1 MTMDSEDGQLFVK
14 NLAYFVRT
22 HERALA
28 NALQSQRSKPKSDKE
43 QSAAG
48 AASKATESTTVS
60 LSQALARPYLSFA
73 APTLK
78 PAKLTLTPH
87 HLFYLLSKFEDL
99 GVDVGPTTVRLENL
113 HSDAAPSN
121 YVSFLGHA
129 PKSRGKPTDAESL
142 RSVSSVRSVM
152 SSMSSVWSTLTL
164 SNSAAKAEKQMVQHR
179 EDIKYLYSCFTKI
192 PALRLSPDHRARLIA
207 GYEEFPFDTAVPLF
221 AFKNVSSL
229 EICDLDFRQFHGW
242 DRLAEQ
248 LRSLTVKRAEVDDPT
263 DLLLNIVL
271 DDAEGRKRKRS
282 SKTQVPTTP
291 STSGIP
297 WGAGSPKGRQIDL
310 ARSVSS
316 PNSPFAELRR
326 SSIGSPHT
334 LARGGSSDG
343 KRVLESARQPS
354 NSPPRPT
361 TSRHGSLQKSHP
373 TRTPKYRRSSGS
385 SGSSQQEMTPRHSS
399 SDLLAMGILPS
410 SKWRFLRHLSLAEN
424 GLTSL
429 TVSSLAPVASTL
441 QSLDLSGN
449 LFTEIPDALASL
461 TDLRALNLS
470 NCMINSLSSLSRNPL
485 PAITTLNLRSNRLL
499 SLAGIERLFSLER
512 LDLRDNRLH
521 DPTELA
527 RLTGIPDIKDL
538 YLIKNPFTRTHSGY
552 RVTIFNLFRDTPG
565 HIQDVTIDTLGPIHN
580 EKKYLHDRTAEP
592 ANVPVVRAPLEDET
606 HDIIHE
612 DDQLRTSSTFSHTP
626 GHQRRSTVSDIEPK
640 STVRR
645 KKVSRRRIVELSQAE
660 QRAARASDGPHLEP
674 AVPELTELPPMPH
687 TPTTESDQPTTPE
700 ASSYR
705 VASIQLPQQS
715 LAPRPKLDTAFT
727 SPTAPPKIRNSSDD
741 DSYSVRVSED
751 AGTTPDVYRQKLETM
766 KSDLGPNWLA
776 ILNEERFAEETRAR
790 NRSYSPA
797 PRASTV
803 RPDRANRGV
812 SVGVGARTLG

>member
-1 MTMDSEDGQLFVK
+1 
-14 NLAYFVRT
+14 
-22 HERALA
+22 
-28 NALQSQRSKPKSDKE
+28 
-43 QSAAG
+43 
-48 AASKATESTTVS
+48 
-60 LSQALARPYLSFA
+60 
-73 APTLK
+73 
-78 PAKLTLTPH
+78 
-87 HLFYLLSKFEDL
+87 
-99 GVDVGPTTVRLENL
+99 
-113 HSDAAPSN
+113 
-121 YVSFLGHA
+121 
-129 PKSRGKPTDAESL
+129 
-142 RSVSSVRSVM
+142 M

-164 SNSAAKAEKQMVQHR
+164 SNSVAKAEKQMAQHR

-248 LRSLTVKRAEVDDPT
+248 LRSLTVKRAEVDDPI

-291 STSGIP
+291 STPGIP

-316 PNSPFAELRR
+316 PNSQFAELRR

-343 KRVLESARQPS
+343 KKILDSARQPS

-373 TRTPKYRRSSGS
+373 SRTPKYRRSSGS

-461 TDLRALNLS
+461 TDLRGLNLS

-565 HIQDVTIDTLGPIHN
+565 HIRDVTIDTLGPIHN
-580 EKKYLHDRTAEP
+580 EKKHLHDRTAEP
-592 ANVPVVRAPLEDET
+592 ANIPVMRAPLEDEANEVV
-606 HDIIHE
+606 HE
-612 DDQLRTSSTFSHTP
+612 DSRSRPPPRISHTP

-640 STVRR
+640 STGRR

-660 QRAARASDGPHLEP
+660 QQASQEISYMEP
-674 AVPELTELPPMPH
+674 TVPELTELPPMPH

-700 ASSYR
+700 ASSYN
-705 VASIQLPQQS
+705 VVSSTQLPQHS
-715 LAPRPKLDTAFT
+715 LATRPKLEAAFS
-727 SPTAPPKIRNSSDD
+727 SPSAPPKIRNSSDD

-751 AGTTPDVYRQKLETM
+751 AGTNSDVYRQKLEAM
-766 KSDLGPNWLA
+766 KSELGPNWLA
-776 ILNEERFAEETRAR
+776 ILNEERFAEDARAR

-803 RPDRANRGV
+803 RPDRATRGV
-812 SVGVGARTLG
+812 SVGVGGRTLG